1 MRTLAV
7 FSFPVCVQTGG
18 LLSCLCHS
26 SLKNTSWTLGHGVRD
41 RMRAGRPASQQAT
54 PLRGAGIIPSTS
66 TSFQSSSLVPVCCTL
81 ILLAA
86 DGLCVSSALPWGCG
100 MRGGRGTGTFFF
112 YALPLASKYLLRL
125 CIAQETVYICVRACE
140 HHRDIHY
147 KSGFSCFAS
156 FVHLSRCSSVRA
168 HLTYVFYLFISFATY
183 SCTRSFAC

>member
-26 SLKNTSWTLGHGVRD
+26 SLKNTSWTLGDGVRD

-100 MRGGRGTGTFFF
+100 MRGGRGMLAPCFFTLSLWRVGTCCVFVLHRRQCIFVSVHVNTTGTSTTNLAFL
-112 YALPLASKYLLRL
+112 ALPAL
-125 CIAQETVYICVRACE
+125 CI
-140 HHRDIHY
+140 
-147 KSGFSCFAS
+147 
-156 FVHLSRCSSVRA
+156 
-168 HLTYVFYLFISFATY
+168 
-183 SCTRSFAC
+183 